1 MVERFSALSPV
12 GNVWVFT
19 VPGLFIKDEMVL
31 TVDEPL
37 HSTAALHVLVAGPLH
52 CPFTVPARTVS
63 HRVRLRGILEIY

>member
-52 CPFTVPARTVS
+52 CPLTVPARTVS
-63 HRVRLRGILEIY
+63 HRVRLRGILDF